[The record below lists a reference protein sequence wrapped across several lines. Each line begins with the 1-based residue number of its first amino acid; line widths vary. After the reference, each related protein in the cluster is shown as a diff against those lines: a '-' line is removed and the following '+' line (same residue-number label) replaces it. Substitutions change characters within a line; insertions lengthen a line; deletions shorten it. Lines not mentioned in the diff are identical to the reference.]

1 MTKKTNSPK
10 MEKSI
15 KQNLNRKETKTLEEI
30 QEKKHAEDKLKEEKS
45 IENGTGITIV
55 LSWDILVGWFLYR
68 KQIAYKVNKEQFLLL
83 EHHAKILG
91 IAIRLS

>member
-55 LSWDILVGWFLYR
+55 LS
-68 KQIAYKVNKEQFLLL
+68 
-83 EHHAKILG
+83 
-91 IAIRLS
+91 